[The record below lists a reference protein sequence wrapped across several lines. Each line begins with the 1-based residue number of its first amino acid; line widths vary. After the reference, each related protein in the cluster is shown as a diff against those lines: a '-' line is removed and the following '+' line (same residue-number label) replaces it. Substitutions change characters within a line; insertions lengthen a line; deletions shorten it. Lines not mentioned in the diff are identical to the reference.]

1 MAGSRQC
8 IMWNFGRK
16 MQMFRNIVGNPIF
29 QRARVTERG
38 KASESVKNR
47 VVRPHMES
55 HNRMQV

>member
-1 MAGSRQC
+1 
-8 IMWNFGRK
+8 
-16 MQMFRNIVGNPIF
+16 MFRNIVGNPIF